1 MGRVRA
7 NFPYTDV
14 KAMDLTSV
22 PLLEVLQKRMSW
34 LSARQNVLSQNVANA
49 DTPGY
54 SAIDLKPI
62 DFAQELKNSTAAPK
76 LSGLAVTDP
85 HHIAVSTNSTSGFQS
100 DAAGDGSID
109 QTGNTVSTE
118 EEMMKVA
125 DTQAQYQAATDIYAK
140 AISMM
145 RTAIDRGQ

>member
-1 MGRVRA
+1 M
-7 NFPYTDV
+7 N
-14 KAMDLTSV
+14 LTSV
-22 PLLEVLQKRMSW
+22 PLFDVLRERMSW

-54 SAIDLKPI
+54 SAVDLKPL
-62 DFAQELKNSTAAPK
+62 DFQKVLQQSTEPAAFQG
-76 LSGLAVTDP
+76 GLVLTDP
-85 HHIAVSTNSTSGFQS
+85 HHIAATPSSSSGFQS
-100 DAAGDGSID
+100 TAAGDDSID
-109 QTGNTVSTE
+109 QTGNSVSVE

-145 RTAIDRGQ
+145 RTAIDKGT

>member
-1 MGRVRA
+1 
-7 NFPYTDV
+7 
-14 KAMDLTSV
+14 MDLTSV
-22 PLLEVLQKRMSW
+22 PLFEVLQKRMSW
-34 LSARQNVLSQNVANA
+34 LSQRQDVLSQNVANA

-62 DFAQELKNSTAAPK
+62 DFAQVLKSSTASSSF
-76 LSGLAVTDP
+76 SGGLTVTDP
-85 HHIAVSTNSTSGFQS
+85 HHIAVSSNASSGFQS
-100 DAAGDGSID
+100 GPAADDSID

-145 RTAIDRGQ
+145 RTAIDKGS